1 MFNGKLRIWDINN
14 IVTAGELYGD
24 ELFAATVSSTD
35 SYGEFVNWICYRSRA
50 LVFVTSSQF
59 SNSF

>member
-35 SYGEFVNWICYRSRA
+35 SYGEFINCEYA
-50 LVFVTSSQF
+50 TDLESQ
-59 SNSF
+59 SL